1 MRKWLVFSM
10 FLVLFVDTTLG
21 LKLGL
26 GMGLSVKN
34 LYLYALCM
42 LLAID
47 AAMKPGDIKLTD
59 FDIQAPFLVL
69 LAYAGVTWVMK
80 STFDPAYEP
89 MRSMV
94 TLKNQLVDL
103 YLFFILFRFGP
114 RTRADFMWLLRSV
127 VGVLAASSILT
138 IVDFLDMPNLGIV
151 GTFKGRVEGPI
162 GAANQY
168 GALLVFLLP
177 VMIGL
182 MPRPGERW
190 RVFWMVTIL
199 ASIVLLVATGSRGAY
214 VALITGSMMAT
225 FYLRNYLSSRA
236 IMRGLVLGLIGTV
249 VAVVIVMLTSDDV
262 FFEVIRKTGEE
273 DASKVSSG
281 RLDIWTA
288 AFRVMLEWPLSYV
301 VGYGWNSYESSGIW
315 KAAHSVYFDAWY
327 ELGIIGLLTLLWLY
341 YRVISRTRAHI
352 PGAGPDEARVLKGYL
367 FGFFGL
373 LVAMV
378 FVQIPEPSTI
388 VWMITGLV
396 VGLQSFS
403 EPAAETDTA
412 PADLAEPVGSTPF
425 GRMSAG

>member
-10 FLVLFVDTTLG
+10 FLVLFMDTTLG

-42 LLAID
+42 LLAVD
-47 AAMKPGDIKLTD
+47 AAMKPGDIKLAD
-59 FDIQAPFLVL
+59 FDLQAPFLIL
-69 LAYAGVTWVMK
+69 LAYAGVTWVVK
-80 STFDPAYEP
+80 STFDPVYEP
-89 MRSMV
+89 MRSLV

-103 YLFFILFRFGP
+103 YLFFLLFRFGP
-114 RTRADFMWLLRSV
+114 RTRDEFMWLLRGV

-138 IVDFLDMPNLGIV
+138 LVDFLDMPNLGIV

-177 VMIGL
+177 VMISL
-182 MPRPGERW
+182 IPRPGERW
-190 RVFWMVTIL
+190 RLFWIITVL
-199 ASIVLLVATGSRGAY
+199 ASAVLLVATGSRGAY
-214 VALITGSMMAT
+214 VALISGSVMAT
-225 FYLRNYLSSRA
+225 LYLRRYLNPAA
-236 IMRGLVLGLIGTV
+236 IMRGLLVGLVGTV
-249 VAVVIVMLTSDDV
+249 VAVVIVMLTSEDV
-262 FFEVIRKTGEE
+262 FFEVVRKTGEE
-273 DASKVSSG
+273 DASRVSSG

-288 AFRVMLEWPLSYV
+288 AFRVMLEWPMSYV
-301 VGYGWNSYESSGIW
+301 VGYGWNSYEASGIW

-327 ELGIIGLLTLLWLY
+327 ELGLIGLLTLLWLY
-341 YRVISRTRAHI
+341 YRVVVRTRAHI
-352 PGAGPDEARVLKGYL
+352 AGAGPTEARVLKGYL
-367 FGFFGL
+367 FGFIGL

-403 EPAAETDTA
+403 EPAAGTD
-412 PADLAEPVGSTPF
+412 PAVAGSPVALDGQSL
-425 GRMSAG
+425 GRASAG

>member
-1 MRKWLVFSM
+1 MRKWIVFSM
-10 FLVLFVDTTLG
+10 FAVLFADTTLG

-42 LLAID
+42 LLLID
-47 AAMKPGDIKLTD
+47 AAMKPGDLRLTD
-59 FDIQAPFLVL
+59 MDVQAPFLILVGYAL
-69 LAYAGVTWVMK
+69 LTWVIK
-80 STFDPAYEP
+80 STFDPVYPP
-89 MRSMV
+89 MRSLV
-94 TLKNQLVDL
+94 TMKNQLVDL
-103 YLFFILFRFGP
+103 YLFFLLFRFGP
-114 RTRADFMWLLRSV
+114 RTREEFMWLLRGV

-138 IVDFLDMPNLGIV
+138 LVDFLDMPNLGIV

-177 VMIGL
+177 IMISL
-182 MPRPGERW
+182 LPGRGQ
-190 RVFWMVTIL
+190 RGRFFWLTTIV
-199 ASIVLLVATGSRGAY
+199 ASFILLVATGSRGAY
-214 VALITGSMMAT
+214 VALIAGAVAGTV
-225 FYLRNYLSSRA
+225 YLRAYVSPRL
-236 IMRGLVLGLIGTV
+236 IMRGLLVGLVGVV
-249 VAVVIVMLTSDDV
+249 VAVVIVMYTSD
-262 FFEVIRKTGEE
+262 EVIYQFTTKTQRV
-273 DASKVSSG
+273 DASEVSSG

-301 VGYGWNSYESSGIW
+301 VGYGWNSYEASGIW

-341 YRVISRTRAHI
+341 FRVVSRTRAHI
-352 PGAGPDEARVLKGYL
+352 EGAGPEEARVMIGYL
-367 FGFFGL
+367 YGFLGL

-378 FVQIPEPSTI
+378 FVQIPEPATI

-403 EPAAETDTA
+403 RDPAADPVHREA
-412 PADLAEPVGSTPF
+412 ADLAEPSLT
-425 GRMSAG
+425 RMGVS